1 MKATSGR
8 DGPSSPRVSRSAPT
22 VIVVGGGDA
31 GLAAS
36 LHLSAAGVRVRLVTE
51 GGKAGY
57 LPGVPDVILGRAR
70 VSRLLVRLDLPQI
83 EVIAGRVREV
93 RPTGVRIGG
102 DWVPADAVVAAP
114 GLVLARPRARV
125 EAAHVL
131 PCWDLPSSAMT
142 TARLSG
148 LERGTVAIVI
158 ASLPYRC
165 PPAPFGLAMRLSRHL
180 HERGRGVRVV
190 LTTPE
195 AHPLA
200 ALGPEPGTH
209 LLEACA
215 RSGVE
220 VRLGWAPDREALDS
234 GQVVGEDREP
244 LAADLVLLVPP
255 HRASPLLA
263 ELAGEGPLVPVDAQF
278 ETRWAGL
285 FVAGDAAASPYPRA
299 AGAAV
304 ASGKAAA
311 QGALARLG
319 LSGRGEEGPPKL
331 ECYVGHGG
339 DIYSRLSVRYPQ
351 GPPPRGR
358 PQVLIEGPSADLGAE
373 FAEGF
378 RSWLRARRP
387 GAR

>member
-1 MKATSGR
+1 M
-8 DGPSSPRVSRSAPT
+8 
-22 VIVVGGGDA
+22 VVGGGDA

-36 LHLSAAGVRVRLVTE
+36 LHLAAAGVRVRLVTE
-51 GGKAGY
+51 GGRAGY
-57 LPGVPDVILGRAR
+57 LPGVPDVILGRAP
-70 VSRLLVRLDLPQI
+70 VSRLRVRLELPQI

-114 GLVLARPRARV
+114 GLMLARQRAGG
-125 EAAHVL
+125 EADRVL
-131 PCWDLPSSAMT
+131 PCWDLPSSAR
-142 TARLSG
+142 AAGRLSAF
-148 LERGTVAIVI
+148 ERGTVAVVI
-158 ASLPYRC
+158 SSLPYRC

-180 HERGRGVRVV
+180 DERGRGVRVV

-220 VRLGWAPDREALDS
+220 VRLGWTPDREALDS
-234 GQVVGEDREP
+234 GRVVGEDREP
-244 LAADLVLLVPP
+244 LAADLVLLVPA

-263 ELAGEGPLVPVDAQF
+263 PLAGEGPLVPVDQQF
-278 ETRWAGL
+278 QTRWAGL
-285 FVAGDAAASPYPRA
+285 FVAGDAAATSYPRA
-299 AGAAV
+299 SGAAV
-304 ASGKAAA
+304 ASGTAAA
-311 QGALARLG
+311 RGVLARLG
-319 LSGRGEEGPPKL
+319 LSERGEGGPPQL
-331 ECYVGHGG
+331 DCYVGHGG

-351 GPPPRGR
+351 GPPPGGR
-358 PQVLIEGPSADLGAE
+358 PQVLIEGPSAALGAE

-378 RSWLRARRP
+378 RGWLRARRS
-387 GAR
+387 GTR